1 MTDVLYKWLSG
12 GQSCHGG
19 SGQWRKNRWRTAKG
33 PLVPCENGLHLC
45 REQDLLEWVT
55 DELWLA
61 EADTDE
67 LLIEG
72 GKVVVRRARVVEKLA
87 WNVTS
92 ARLFA
97 ADCAE
102 HMLPVF
108 EAEFPGDKRP
118 AEAIAAARAFARGQI
133 GVVAAASAA
142 SAAWAAWAAGDAS
155 IGASVAAWAAGTAS
169 GAEAASAT
177 RIADAGAGAAGA
189 AWAAERQWQ
198 TRLLLDYAH
207 GRKT

>member
-1 MTDVLYKWLSG
+1 MSDALYKWLSG

-19 SGQWRKNRWRTAKG
+19 SGQWRKNRWRSVKG
-33 PLVPCENGLHLC
+33 PLVPCKNGLHLC
-45 REQDLLEWVT
+45 REQDLLSWVT
-55 DELWLA
+55 NELWVA

-67 LLIEG
+67 MLVEVD
-72 GKVVVRRARVVEKLA
+72 KVVVRRARVVEKLA

-108 EAEFPGDKRP
+108 EAEFPGDERP
-118 AEAIAAARAFARGQI
+118 AEAIAAARAFARGEI
-133 GVVAAASAA
+133 DAAWAAGAANAASAASAACAA
-142 SAAWAAWAAGDAS
+142 SAAWAAWAA
-155 IGASVAAWAAGTAS
+155 W
-169 GAEAASAT
+169 AASAA
-177 RIADAGAGAAGA
+177 RAARA
-189 AWAAERQWQ
+189 ARAASAARDGERQWQ